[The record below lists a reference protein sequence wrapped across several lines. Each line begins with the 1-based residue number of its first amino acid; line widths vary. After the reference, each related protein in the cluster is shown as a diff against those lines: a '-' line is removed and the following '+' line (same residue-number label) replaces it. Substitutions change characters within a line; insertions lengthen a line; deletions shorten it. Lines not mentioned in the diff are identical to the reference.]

1 MLTTTTGIVAA
12 GFYKFIKV
20 LEYET
25 ANPGQDLDHAQKVE
39 KKRQLLV
46 AAGLPQREAEIVAAD
61 LATAPAEAGGMNG
74 NVMANAQG
82 RKSAEAD
89 PNGMYGSNFR
99 NNSIPTNTHHVRSDS
114 SSDETYVSSP
124 TQAQM
129 RRPQAVSTGSAVGR
143 LGFLRDAAQRASYH
157 SDAPIPDARMS
168 SPAMATHEEI
178 YAPLANGPAEA
189 LGGSVHPEN
198 EPRLSLIHI

>member
-1 MLTTTTGIVAA
+1 
-12 GFYKFIKV
+12 
-20 LEYET
+20 
-25 ANPGQDLDHAQKVE
+25 VE

-61 LATAPAEAGGMNG
+61 LATAPSEAGGMNG

-89 PNGMYGSNFR
+89 PSGMYGSNFR
-99 NNSIPTNTHHVRSDS
+99 NNSIPNAHVRSDS
-114 SSDETYVSSP
+114 SSDDTYVHSP

-129 RRPQAVSTGSAVGR
+129 RRPQAVTTGSTIGR
-143 LGFLRDAAQRASYH
+143 LGFLREAAQRASYH
-157 SDAPIPDARMS
+157 SDAPIPDARLN

-178 YAPLANGPAEA
+178 YAPLNHEPNEA
-189 LGGSVHPEN
+189 LGGAVHPEN
-198 EPRLSLIHI
+198 EPRNRFARTISGTV